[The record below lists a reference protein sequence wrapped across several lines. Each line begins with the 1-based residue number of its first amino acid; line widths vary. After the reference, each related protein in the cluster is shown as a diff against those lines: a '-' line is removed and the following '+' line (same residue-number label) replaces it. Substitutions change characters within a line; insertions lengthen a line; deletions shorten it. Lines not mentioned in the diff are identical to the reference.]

1 MTVSCNFA
9 KTFISRYFWAY
20 TYLFSKSKTTD
31 FLRVSILPL
40 LLLLLITPLSSS
52 LSLSD
57 TTNIVTKES
66 LDRICSQPTI
76 YHHFC
81 IIWLTND
88 PITFT
93 IRFKGLLELVI
104 QKTQLFGYK
113 NIAMIKDLVKTTTD
127 PKLKI
132 SYGWCVTYYEL
143 AIKSI
148 EDAIR
153 FASSN
158 EYELTSQ
165 AAMRAFSSITTCEA
179 DLAGRNNV
187 PSDVTL
193 RNMRFK
199 RMCNIGTVFSDVYR
213 F

>member
-1 MTVSCNFA
+1 MAFP
-9 KTFISRYFWAY
+9 
-20 TYLFSKSKTTD
+20 
-31 FLRVSILPL
+31 RVSILPL

-66 LDRICSQPTI
+66 LDRICSQPKI
-76 YHHFC
+76 YSQFC

-93 IRFKGLLELVI
+93 VKFKGLLELVI

-113 NIAMIKDLVKTTTD
+113 NIAMMKGLVRTTTD
-127 PKLKI
+127 PTLKI
-132 SYGWCVTYYEL
+132 PYGSCVTYYVS

-165 AAMRAFSSITTCEA
+165 AAVKAFISITTCEA

-199 RMCNIGTVFSDVYR
+199 RMCNIGRVLSDVYR